1 MFLTFSRSNKS
12 VLFWEMLTPLL
23 DLLSF
28 LAISRNLKC
37 FSAVEEDGSLS
48 PEMNDPPLL
57 EDVEFDIADD
67 ERKSNVPRHTF
78 DEFAMKLSCPGIS
91 GGMAGLIK
99 DIPASLS

>member
-1 MFLTFSRSNKS
+1 
-12 VLFWEMLTPLL
+12 MLTPLL

-37 FSAVEEDGSLS
+37 FSAVDGSRS
-48 PEMNDPPLL
+48 PEINEPPLL

-91 GGMAGLIK
+91 CGMAGLIK

>member
-12 VLFWEMLTPLL
+12 VLFWETLTPLL
-23 DLLSF
+23 D

-37 FSAVEEDGSLS
+37 FSAVEEDGSRS
-48 PEMNDPPLL
+48 PEINDPPLL